1 MKKISH
7 YLITLA
13 LNFTIAFFGII
24 IGAFVYHS
32 NEAITNFE
40 AVIIAFSVFFAIKG
54 IIAFVREIWVD
65 CIE

>member
-54 IIAFVREIWVD
+54 IIAFVCKVWLR
-65 CIE
+65 